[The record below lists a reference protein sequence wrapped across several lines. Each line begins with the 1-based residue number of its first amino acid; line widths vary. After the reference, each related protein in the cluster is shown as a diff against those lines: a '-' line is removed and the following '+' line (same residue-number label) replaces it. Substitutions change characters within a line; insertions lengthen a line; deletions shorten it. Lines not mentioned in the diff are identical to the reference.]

1 MSRSSNYE
9 IAIQIMPNPAATL
22 VLLLATAAEGWS
34 ATPARLASTAAAT
47 ARTAP
52 PLLALDRN
60 AQQMQKLRAD
70 LGAARSAAAKVP
82 GLERK
87 VASLTRDL
95 KSARTSAAAASR
107 ASRGGG
113 RSTESL
119 ERSLKQMTSARDQ
132 LRTSEY
138 EKSRELSDA
147 KYEARQAA
155 NKVDEAERRLASAE
169 YEVKEL
175 QQRIE
180 NMSSSRGNEQ
190 SEVDTLK
197 AQLREAQSRVDEID
211 SEMPQVLLSLDS
223 AAPYAARASRHVET
237 HAAQVL
243 AFLKTKASAIDSL
256 AKELAESE
264 ARANAAGLRAEAR
277 HIGTCRRD
285 EPRAEICRREIPLVS
300 HTAEMLIWAT
310 LKRAP

>member
-1 MSRSSNYE
+1 
-9 IAIQIMPNPAATL
+9 MPTL

-34 ATPARLASTAAAT
+34 ATPARLATTAAAT

-70 LGAARSAAAKVP
+70 LGTARSAAAKVP

-95 KSARTSAAAASR
+95 KSARTSAAAAASR

-119 ERSLKQMTSARDQ
+119 ERSLKQMTTARDQ

-211 SEMPQVLLSLDS
+211 SEMPQVLAFVNWAFS
-223 AAPYAARASRHVET
+223 YGVRASRHVET
-237 HAAQVL
+237 HAVQVL
-243 AFLKTKASAIDSL
+243 AFLKTKAAAIDSL

-285 EPRAEICRREIPLVS
+285 EPRAEIYRRDIPLVR
-300 HTAEMLIWAT
+300 HTAEMLPPP
-310 LKRAP
+310 RREHHDAPPRDLSSMSAR